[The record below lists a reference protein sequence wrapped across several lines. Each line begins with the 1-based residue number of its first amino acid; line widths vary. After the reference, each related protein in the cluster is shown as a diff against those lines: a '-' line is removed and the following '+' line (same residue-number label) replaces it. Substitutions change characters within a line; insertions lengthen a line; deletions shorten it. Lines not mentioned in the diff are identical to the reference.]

1 MPFYSVNGRELYYDI
16 TGSGTPVV
24 LIHGFLGDSKTHFG
38 KQMNDPSLNQNYT
51 LIAPDLRGFGKSQ
64 IEKYAKWG
72 EPHTAN
78 QLLEDIDILIKNL
91 HINKDIIIGGYS
103 VGGALALEYAKTH
116 QDLIRGIFLI
126 SPRPFINE
134 KGKSMPFLSKERRSS
149 SNFIMRSSSNLMWGI
164 LKRWQKGSSHRWIK
178 KKTKDQKLIEE
189 FALVKDIPTV
199 LIYANKD
206 SVTPQIAFD
215 VIKENITNLEV
226 IEFDGD
232 HGILHEKPDEFN
244 KAFKGWLDKVNHVN

>member
-1 MPFYSVNGRELYYDI
+1 MPFYSVDGRELFYSI
-16 TGSGTPVV
+16 AGQGPPVF
-24 LIHGFLGDSKTHFG
+24 LIHGFLGDSKAHFG
-38 KQMNDPSLNQNYT
+38 KQMNDPALNENYT

-64 IEKYAKWG
+64 IEKFAKWG
-72 EPHTAN
+72 EPHTAQ
-78 QLLEDIDILIKNL
+78 QLLEDIDVLIKNL
-91 HINKDIIIGGYS
+91 HLTDNIIIGGYS
-103 VGGALALEYAKTH
+103 VGAALALEYAKTH
-116 QDLIRGIFLI
+116 QNLIKGIFLI

-149 SNFIMRSSSNLMWGI
+149 SNFIMRSTSNLLWGV
-164 LKRWQKGSSHRWIK
+164 LKRQQKGKAHKWIK
-178 KKTKDQKLIEE
+178 NKTKDEKLMAE
-189 FALVKDIPTV
+189 FSLIKDIPTT

-215 VIKENITNLEV
+215 VIKENITNLKV

-244 KAFKGWLDKVNHVN
+244 KAFKEWLDGL

>member
-1 MPFYSVNGRELYYDI
+1 MPFYSVNGRELYYELA
-16 TGSGTPVV
+16 GSGPPVI
-24 LIHGFLGDSKTHFG
+24 LIHGFLGDSKAHFG
-38 KQMNDPSLNQNYT
+38 KQFKEPSLNSNYT

-72 EPHTAN
+72 EPHTAD
-78 QLLEDIDILIKNL
+78 QLLEDLDVLIKNL
-91 HINKDIIIGGYS
+91 HLERDVIIGGYS
-103 VGGALALEYAKTH
+103 VGAALALEYAKKH
-116 QDLIRGIFLI
+116 QNLIKGIFLI

-134 KGKSMPFLSKERRSS
+134 KGKSMPYLSKERRSS
-149 SNFIMRSSSNLMWGI
+149 SNFIMRSSSNILWGI
-164 LKRWQKGSSHRWIK
+164 LKRQQKGKAHRWIK
-178 KKTKDQKLIEE
+178 GKTKDEKLMKE
-189 FALVKDIPTV
+189 FSLLQHIPTA

-215 VIKENITNLEV
+215 VLKENLAKIEI

-244 KAFKGWLDKVNHVN
+244 QALKTWLDKVSKS